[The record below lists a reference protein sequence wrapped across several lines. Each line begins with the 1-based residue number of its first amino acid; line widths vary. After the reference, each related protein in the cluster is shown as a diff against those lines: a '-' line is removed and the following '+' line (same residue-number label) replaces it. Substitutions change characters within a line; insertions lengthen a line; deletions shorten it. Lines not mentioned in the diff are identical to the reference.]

1 MSLQRC
7 VSELLVVCLY
17 NKLDEVDTVS
27 PMSLK
32 RCVSVA
38 VVELSLG
45 GSATNVATPSSF
57 S

>member
-7 VSELLVVCLY
+7 VSELVVVCLY

-45 GSATNVATPSSF
+45 GSATNGATPSSF